1 MSATRTKKLDL
12 TGVQVK
18 SDFDKIIIHHT
29 ATKRMKKYGVE
40 WCRDLHLGKK
50 WHDIGYHIYIEYDG
64 KIKMGRPL
72 HKRGAHCLGQNTWA
86 IGIAFVGGLDKDG
99 EAACT
104 LTDTQKKS
112 IAVAI
117 KALREHTGKLLPVY
131 SHNEFRNTFCPG
143 FDASLVDWEAELD
156 DGARDTE

>member
-12 TGVQVK
+12 TGVQVNG
-18 SDFDKIIIHHT
+18 DFEKIIIHHT
-29 ATKRMKKYGVE
+29 ATKRMKKYGVA
-40 WCRDLHLGKK
+40 WCRDLHRGKK
-50 WHDIGYHIYIEYDG
+50 WYDIGYHSYIEYDG
-64 KIKMGRPL
+64 KIKMGRTL
-72 HKRGAHCLGQNTWA
+72 HKRGAHCLGQNTWS

-99 EAACT
+99 EPACT

>member
-12 TGVQVK
+12 TGVQVNG
-18 SDFDKIIIHHT
+18 DFEKIIIHHT

-40 WCRDLHLGKK
+40 WCRDLH
-50 WHDIGYHIYIEYDG
+50 DG
-64 KIKMGRPL
+64 KIKMGRTL
-72 HKRGAHCLGQNTWA
+72 HKRGAHCLGQNTWS

-99 EAACT
+99 EASCT